1 MLGCDL
7 SLLSCLSLLAVS
19 SPAPSKT
26 LLFLGM
32 TPTFG
37 PILKEPR
44 GMRMSGKGLRD
55 SKTRKVTSAFHSS

>member
-7 SLLSCLSLLAVS
+7 SLLSCLSLLAVT

-26 LLFLGM
+26 LLLLGV

-37 PILKEPR
+37 HIPKEPR
-44 GMRMSGKGLRD
+44 GMRVNEKGLRD
-55 SKTRKVTSAFHSS
+55 SKTRHLKGYFCI